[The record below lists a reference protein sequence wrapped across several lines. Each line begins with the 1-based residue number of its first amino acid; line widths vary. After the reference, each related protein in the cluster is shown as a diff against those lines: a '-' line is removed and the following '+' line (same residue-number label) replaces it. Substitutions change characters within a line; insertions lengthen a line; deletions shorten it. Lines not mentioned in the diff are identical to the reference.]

1 MMNLLMQLSLSVIL
15 GTLIGLER
23 QWRQRM
29 AGLRTNA
36 LVSLGATL
44 FCILSIP
51 NMEPTVKT
59 EIETPIEETL
69 EETTLEETINEK
81 SKKKS
86 FIVADYTKEYEWV
99 LTEEIENEAPL
110 KFIFTLATNKEIANY
125 NDNLMRIEG
134 NGVVTYQNLV
144 DIELLNLKLKRI
156 ENIELNGEV
165 ETVTDKNR
173 INFIIDKVFTIK

>member
-1 MMNLLMQLSLSVIL
+1 MENLQKNLTTENSIEQ
-15 GTLIGLER
+15 
-23 QWRQRM
+23 
-29 AGLRTNA
+29 TNQKPKRKTK
-36 LVSLGATL
+36 S
-44 FCILSIP
+44 
-51 NMEPTVKT
+51 NPTVKSD
-59 EIETPIEETL
+59 IETTNEENI
-69 EETTLEETINEK
+69 EETINEK
-81 SKKKS
+81 PRKKS
-86 FIVADYTKEYEWV
+86 FVVADYNKEYEWI

-165 ETVTDKNR
+165 ETVTDKTM
-173 INFIIDKVFTIK
+173 INFIIDKVLDLDTINELSGYIRVMSIHKGKLI

>member
-1 MMNLLMQLSLSVIL
+1 MENLQENLTTESSIEQ
-15 GTLIGLER
+15 
-23 QWRQRM
+23 
-29 AGLRTNA
+29 TNQKPKRKTK
-36 LVSLGATL
+36 SK
-44 FCILSIP
+44 
-51 NMEPTVKT
+51 PTVKT
-59 EIETPIEETL
+59 EIETPIEETI
-69 EETTLEETINEK
+69 EETPIEEITNEK

-86 FIVADYTKEYEWV
+86 FVVADYNKEYEWI
-99 LTEEIENEAPL
+99 LTEEIENETPL

-165 ETVTDKNR
+165 ETVTDKTM
-173 INFIIDKVFTIK
+173 INFIIDKVLDLDTINELSGYIRVMSIHKGKLI

>member
-1 MMNLLMQLSLSVIL
+1 MENLQENLTTESSIEQ
-15 GTLIGLER
+15 
-23 QWRQRM
+23 
-29 AGLRTNA
+29 TNQKPKRKTK
-36 LVSLGATL
+36 SK
-44 FCILSIP
+44 
-51 NMEPTVKT
+51 PTVKSD
-59 EIETPIEETL
+59 IETPIEETI
-69 EETTLEETINEK
+69 EETINEK
-81 SKKKS
+81 PKKKS
-86 FIVADYTKEYEWV
+86 FIVADYNKEYEWI

-173 INFIIDKVFTIK
+173 INFIIDKVLDLDTINDLSGYIRVMSIHKGKLI

>member
-1 MMNLLMQLSLSVIL
+1 MENLQANLTTENSIEQ
-15 GTLIGLER
+15 
-23 QWRQRM
+23 
-29 AGLRTNA
+29 TNQKPKRKTK
-36 LVSLGATL
+36 SK
-44 FCILSIP
+44 
-51 NMEPTVKT
+51 PTVKT
-59 EIETPIEETL
+59 EIETPIEETI
-69 EETTLEETINEK
+69 EETINEK

-86 FIVADYTKEYEWV
+86 FIVADYNKEYEWI

-165 ETVTDKNR
+165 ETVTDKTM
-173 INFIIDKVFTIK
+173 INFIIDKVLDLDTINELSGYIRVMSIHKGKLI

>member
-1 MMNLLMQLSLSVIL
+1 MENLQENLTTENSIEQ
-15 GTLIGLER
+15 
-23 QWRQRM
+23 
-29 AGLRTNA
+29 TNQKPKRKTK
-36 LVSLGATL
+36 SK
-44 FCILSIP
+44 
-51 NMEPTVKT
+51 PTVKS
-59 EIETPIEETL
+59 EIETPIEETI
-69 EETTLEETINEK
+69 EETNQK
-81 SKKKS
+81 PKKKS
-86 FIVADYTKEYEWV
+86 FIVADYNKEYEWI

-173 INFIIDKVFTIK
+173 INFIIDKVLDLDTINDLSGYIRVMSIHKGKLI

>member
-1 MMNLLMQLSLSVIL
+1 MENLQKNQTTESSI
-15 GTLIGLER
+15 E
-23 QWRQRM
+23 Q
-29 AGLRTNA
+29 TNQKPKRKTK
-36 LVSLGATL
+36 SK
-44 FCILSIP
+44 
-51 NMEPTVKT
+51 PTVKSD
-59 EIETPIEETL
+59 IETLIDGTI
-69 EETTLEETINEK
+69 EETINEK
-81 SKKKS
+81 PKKKS
-86 FIVADYTKEYEWV
+86 FIVADYNKEYEWI

-165 ETVTDKNR
+165 ETVTDKTM
-173 INFIIDKVFTIK
+173 INFIIDKVLDLDTINELSGYIRVMSIHKGKLI

>member
-1 MMNLLMQLSLSVIL
+1 MENLQENLTTESSIEQ
-15 GTLIGLER
+15 
-23 QWRQRM
+23 
-29 AGLRTNA
+29 TNQKPKRKTK
-36 LVSLGATL
+36 SK
-44 FCILSIP
+44 
-51 NMEPTVKT
+51 PTVKT
-59 EIETPIEETL
+59 EIETPIEETI
-69 EETTLEETINEK
+69 EETINEK

-86 FIVADYTKEYEWV
+86 FIVADYNKEYEWI

-173 INFIIDKVFTIK
+173 INFIIDKVLDLDTINELSGYIRVMSIHKGKLI

>member
-1 MMNLLMQLSLSVIL
+1 MENLQENLMTESSIEQ
-15 GTLIGLER
+15 
-23 QWRQRM
+23 
-29 AGLRTNA
+29 TNQKPKRKTK
-36 LVSLGATL
+36 SK
-44 FCILSIP
+44 
-51 NMEPTVKT
+51 PTVKT
-59 EIETPIEETL
+59 DIVKSDIK
-69 EETTLEETINEK
+69 TTVEETINEK
-81 SKKKS
+81 PKKKS
-86 FIVADYTKEYEWV
+86 FIMADYNKEYEWI

-165 ETVTDKNR
+165 ETITDKTM
-173 INFIIDKVFTIK
+173 INYIIDKVLDLDTINELSGYIRVMSIHKGKLI

>member
-1 MMNLLMQLSLSVIL
+1 MENLQENLTTESSIEQ
-15 GTLIGLER
+15 
-23 QWRQRM
+23 
-29 AGLRTNA
+29 TNQKPKRKTK
-36 LVSLGATL
+36 SK
-44 FCILSIP
+44 
-51 NMEPTVKT
+51 PTVKT
-59 EIETPIEETL
+59 EIETPIEETI
-69 EETTLEETINEK
+69 EETINEK
-81 SKKKS
+81 PKKKS
-86 FIVADYTKEYEWV
+86 FVVADYNKEYEWI
-99 LTEEIENEAPL
+99 LTEEIENETPL

-173 INFIIDKVFTIK
+173 INFIIDKVLDLDTINELSGYIRVMSIHKGKLI

>member
-1 MMNLLMQLSLSVIL
+1 MENLQENL
-15 GTLIGLER
+15 
-23 QWRQRM
+23 
-29 AGLRTNA
+29 TNE
-36 LVSLGATL
+36 S
-44 FCILSIP
+44 SIEQTNQKP
-51 NMEPTVKT
+51 KRKTKSKPTVKSDIVKSD
-59 EIETPIEETL
+59 IETNVEETL
-69 EETTLEETINEK
+69 NEK
-81 SKKKS
+81 PKKKS
-86 FIVADYTKEYEWV
+86 FVIADYNKEYEWV

-165 ETVTDKNR
+165 ETVTDKTM
-173 INFIIDKVFTIK
+173 INFIIDKVLDLDTINELSGYIRVMSIHKGKLI

>member
-1 MMNLLMQLSLSVIL
+1 MENLQENLTTESSIEQ
-15 GTLIGLER
+15 
-23 QWRQRM
+23 
-29 AGLRTNA
+29 TNQKPKRKTK
-36 LVSLGATL
+36 SK
-44 FCILSIP
+44 
-51 NMEPTVKT
+51 PTVKSD
-59 EIETPIEETL
+59 IETTNEETI
-69 EETTLEETINEK
+69 EETINEK

-86 FIVADYTKEYEWV
+86 FIVADYNKEYEWI

-173 INFIIDKVFTIK
+173 INFIIDKVLDLDTINELSGYIRVMSIHKGKLI

>member
-1 MMNLLMQLSLSVIL
+1 MENLQANLTTESSIEQ
-15 GTLIGLER
+15 
-23 QWRQRM
+23 
-29 AGLRTNA
+29 TNQKPKRKTK
-36 LVSLGATL
+36 SK
-44 FCILSIP
+44 
-51 NMEPTVKT
+51 PTVKSD
-59 EIETPIEETL
+59 IETPNEETIEET
-69 EETTLEETINEK
+69 TNEK
-81 SKKKS
+81 PKKKS
-86 FIVADYTKEYEWV
+86 FVVADYNKEYDWI

-173 INFIIDKVFTIK
+173 INFIIDKVLDLDTINELSGYIRVMSIHKGKLI

>member
-1 MMNLLMQLSLSVIL
+1 MENLQENLTTESSIEQ
-15 GTLIGLER
+15 
-23 QWRQRM
+23 
-29 AGLRTNA
+29 TNQKPKRKTK
-36 LVSLGATL
+36 SK
-44 FCILSIP
+44 
-51 NMEPTVKT
+51 PTVKSDIVKSDIVKSD
-59 EIETPIEETL
+59 IETTV
-69 EETTLEETINEK
+69 EETINEK
-81 SKKKS
+81 PKKKS
-86 FIVADYTKEYEWV
+86 FVIADYNKEYEWI

-165 ETVTDKNR
+165 ETVTDKTM
-173 INFIIDKVFTIK
+173 INFIIDKVLDLDTINELSGYIRVMSIHKGKLI

>member
-1 MMNLLMQLSLSVIL
+1 MENLQENLTTESSIEQ
-15 GTLIGLER
+15 
-23 QWRQRM
+23 
-29 AGLRTNA
+29 TNQKPKRKTK
-36 LVSLGATL
+36 SK
-44 FCILSIP
+44 
-51 NMEPTVKT
+51 PTVKT
-59 EIETPIEETL
+59 DIVKSDIETPIEET
-69 EETTLEETINEK
+69 INEK
-81 SKKKS
+81 PKKKS
-86 FIVADYTKEYEWV
+86 FIVADYNKEYEWV
-99 LTEEIENEAPL
+99 LTEEIENETPL

-173 INFIIDKVFTIK
+173 INFIIDKVLDLDTINELSGYIRVMSIHKGKLI

>member
-1 MMNLLMQLSLSVIL
+1 MENLQENLTTESSIEQ
-15 GTLIGLER
+15 
-23 QWRQRM
+23 
-29 AGLRTNA
+29 TNQKPKRKTK
-36 LVSLGATL
+36 SK
-44 FCILSIP
+44 
-51 NMEPTVKT
+51 PTVKS
-59 EIETPIEETL
+59 EIETPIE
-69 EETTLEETINEK
+69 TTIEETINEK
-81 SKKKS
+81 PKKKS
-86 FIVADYTKEYEWV
+86 FIVADYNKEYEWI

-165 ETVTDKNR
+165 KTVTDKNR
-173 INFIIDKVFTIK
+173 INFIIDKVLDLDTINDLSGYIRVMSIHKGKLI

>member
-1 MMNLLMQLSLSVIL
+1 MENLQENL
-15 GTLIGLER
+15 
-23 QWRQRM
+23 
-29 AGLRTNA
+29 TNE
-36 LVSLGATL
+36 S
-44 FCILSIP
+44 SIEQTNQKP
-51 NMEPTVKT
+51 KRKTKSKPIIKTDIVKSD
-59 EIETPIEETL
+59 IETTVEEIL
-69 EETTLEETINEK
+69 NEK
-81 SKKKS
+81 PKKKS
-86 FIVADYTKEYEWV
+86 FVVADYNKEYEWI

-165 ETVTDKNR
+165 ETVTDKNM
-173 INFIIDKVFTIK
+173 INFIIDKVLDLDTINELSGYIRVMSIHKGKLI

>member
-1 MMNLLMQLSLSVIL
+1 MENLQENLTTESSIEQ
-15 GTLIGLER
+15 
-23 QWRQRM
+23 
-29 AGLRTNA
+29 TNQKPKRKTK
-36 LVSLGATL
+36 SK
-44 FCILSIP
+44 
-51 NMEPTVKT
+51 PTVKSDT
-59 EIETPIEETL
+59 VKSDIETNVEETL
-69 EETTLEETINEK
+69 NEK
-81 SKKKS
+81 PKKKS
-86 FIVADYTKEYEWV
+86 FIVADYNKEYEWI

-165 ETVTDKNR
+165 KTVTDKTM
-173 INFIIDKVFTIK
+173 INFIIDKVLDLDTINELSGYIRVMSIHKGKLI

>member
-1 MMNLLMQLSLSVIL
+1 MENLQENLTTESSIEQ
-15 GTLIGLER
+15 
-23 QWRQRM
+23 
-29 AGLRTNA
+29 TNQKPKRKTK
-36 LVSLGATL
+36 LK
-44 FCILSIP
+44 
-51 NMEPTVKT
+51 PTVKT
-59 EIETPIEETL
+59 DIVKSDIETPIEET
-69 EETTLEETINEK
+69 INEK
-81 SKKKS
+81 PKKKS
-86 FIVADYTKEYEWV
+86 FIVADYNKEYEWV
-99 LTEEIENEAPL
+99 LTEEIENETPL

-173 INFIIDKVFTIK
+173 INFIIDKVLDLDTINELSGYIRVMSIHKGKLI

>member
-1 MMNLLMQLSLSVIL
+1 MKIQMENLQENLTTESSIEQ
-15 GTLIGLER
+15 
-23 QWRQRM
+23 
-29 AGLRTNA
+29 TNQKPKRKTK
-36 LVSLGATL
+36 SK
-44 FCILSIP
+44 
-51 NMEPTVKT
+51 PTVKS
-59 EIETPIEETL
+59 EIETTNEETIEET
-69 EETTLEETINEK
+69 TNEK
-81 SKKKS
+81 PKKKS
-86 FIVADYTKEYEWV
+86 FIVADYIKEYEWI

-165 ETVTDKNR
+165 ETVTDKTM
-173 INFIIDKVFTIK
+173 INFIIDKVLDLDTINELSGYIRVMSIHKGKLI

>member
-1 MMNLLMQLSLSVIL
+1 MENLQENLTTESSIEQ
-15 GTLIGLER
+15 
-23 QWRQRM
+23 
-29 AGLRTNA
+29 TNQKPKRKTK
-36 LVSLGATL
+36 SK
-44 FCILSIP
+44 
-51 NMEPTVKT
+51 PTVKT
-59 EIETPIEETL
+59 DIVKFDIETTVEENL
-69 EETTLEETINEK
+69 NEK
-81 SKKKS
+81 PKKKS
-86 FIVADYTKEYEWV
+86 FVIADYNKEYEWI

-165 ETVTDKNR
+165 ETVTDKTM
-173 INFIIDKVFTIK
+173 INFIIDKVLDLDTINELSGYIRVMSIHKGKLI

>member
-1 MMNLLMQLSLSVIL
+1 MENLQENLTTESSIEQ
-15 GTLIGLER
+15 
-23 QWRQRM
+23 
-29 AGLRTNA
+29 TNQKPKRKTK
-36 LVSLGATL
+36 SK
-44 FCILSIP
+44 
-51 NMEPTVKT
+51 PTVKSD
-59 EIETPIEETL
+59 IETTIEETI
-69 EETTLEETINEK
+69 EETINEK
-81 SKKKS
+81 PKKKS
-86 FIVADYTKEYEWV
+86 FIVADYNKEYEWI

-173 INFIIDKVFTIK
+173 INFIIDKVLDLDTINELSGYIRVMSIHKGKLI

>member
-1 MMNLLMQLSLSVIL
+1 MENLQE
-15 GTLIGLER
+15 T
-23 QWRQRM
+23 
-29 AGLRTNA
+29 RTTE
-36 LVSLGATL
+36 S
-44 FCILSIP
+44 SIEQTNQKP
-51 NMEPTVKT
+51 KRKTKSKPTVKT
-59 EIETPIEETL
+59 EIETPIEETI
-69 EETTLEETINEK
+69 EETLSGETINEK

-86 FIVADYTKEYEWV
+86 FVVADYNKEYEWI
-99 LTEEIENEAPL
+99 LTEEIENETPL

-165 ETVTDKNR
+165 ETVTDKTM
-173 INFIIDKVFTIK
+173 INFIIDKVLDLDTINELSGYIRVMSIHKGKLI

>member
-1 MMNLLMQLSLSVIL
+1 MENLQENL
-15 GTLIGLER
+15 
-23 QWRQRM
+23 
-29 AGLRTNA
+29 TNE
-36 LVSLGATL
+36 S
-44 FCILSIP
+44 SIEQTNQKP
-51 NMEPTVKT
+51 KRKTKSKPIVKSDIVKSDIVKSDT
-59 EIETPIEETL
+59 ETTTEETL
-69 EETTLEETINEK
+69 NEK
-81 SKKKS
+81 PKKKS
-86 FIVADYTKEYEWV
+86 FVIADYNKEYEWI

-165 ETVTDKNR
+165 ETVTDKTM
-173 INFIIDKVFTIK
+173 INFIIDKVLDLDTINELSGYIRVMSIHKGKLI

>member
-1 MMNLLMQLSLSVIL
+1 MENLQENLTTESSIEQ
-15 GTLIGLER
+15 
-23 QWRQRM
+23 
-29 AGLRTNA
+29 TNQKPKRKTK
-36 LVSLGATL
+36 SK
-44 FCILSIP
+44 
-51 NMEPTVKT
+51 PTVNS
-59 EIETPIEETL
+59 EIETPIEETI
-69 EETTLEETINEK
+69 EETINEK
-81 SKKKS
+81 PKKKS

-165 ETVTDKNR
+165 ETVTDKTM
-173 INFIIDKVFTIK
+173 INFIIDKVLDLDTINELSGYIRVMSIHKGKLI

>member
-1 MMNLLMQLSLSVIL
+1 MENLQENITTESSI
-15 GTLIGLER
+15 E
-23 QWRQRM
+23 Q
-29 AGLRTNA
+29 TNQKPKRKTK
-36 LVSLGATL
+36 SK
-44 FCILSIP
+44 
-51 NMEPTVKT
+51 PTVKT
-59 EIETPIEETL
+59 EIETPIEETI
-69 EETTLEETINEK
+69 EETINEK

-86 FIVADYTKEYEWV
+86 FIVADYNKEYEWV

-173 INFIIDKVFTIK
+173 INFIIDKVLDLDTINELSGYIRVMSIHKGKLI

>member
-1 MMNLLMQLSLSVIL
+1 MENLQKNQTTESSI
-15 GTLIGLER
+15 E
-23 QWRQRM
+23 Q
-29 AGLRTNA
+29 TNQKPKRKTK
-36 LVSLGATL
+36 SK
-44 FCILSIP
+44 
-51 NMEPTVKT
+51 PTVKSD
-59 EIETPIEETL
+59 IETSS
-69 EETTLEETINEK
+69 EETINEK

-86 FIVADYTKEYEWV
+86 FIVADYNKEYEWI

-165 ETVTDKNR
+165 ETVTDKTM
-173 INFIIDKVFTIK
+173 INFIIDKVLDLDTINDLSGYIRVMSIHKGKII

>member
-1 MMNLLMQLSLSVIL
+1 MENLQENLTTESSIEQ
-15 GTLIGLER
+15 
-23 QWRQRM
+23 
-29 AGLRTNA
+29 TNQKPKRKTK
-36 LVSLGATL
+36 SK
-44 FCILSIP
+44 
-51 NMEPTVKT
+51 PTVETNIVKSD
-59 EIETPIEETL
+59 IETTVEEL
-69 EETTLEETINEK
+69 INEK
-81 SKKKS
+81 PKKKS
-86 FIVADYTKEYEWV
+86 FVIADYNKEYEWV

-165 ETVTDKNR
+165 ETVTDKNM
-173 INFIIDKVFTIK
+173 INFIIDKVLDLDIINELSGYIRVMSIHKGKLI

>member
-1 MMNLLMQLSLSVIL
+1 MENLQENLTTESSIEQ
-15 GTLIGLER
+15 
-23 QWRQRM
+23 
-29 AGLRTNA
+29 TNQKPKRKTK
-36 LVSLGATL
+36 SK
-44 FCILSIP
+44 
-51 NMEPTVKT
+51 PTVKSD
-59 EIETPIEETL
+59 IETL
-69 EETTLEETINEK
+69 SEETINEK

-86 FIVADYTKEYEWV
+86 FVVADYNKEYEWI

-165 ETVTDKNR
+165 ETVTDKNM
-173 INFIIDKVFTIK
+173 INFIIDKVLDLDTINELSGYIRVMSIHKGKLI

>member
-1 MMNLLMQLSLSVIL
+1 MEIQMENLQKNQTTESSI
-15 GTLIGLER
+15 E
-23 QWRQRM
+23 Q
-29 AGLRTNA
+29 TNQKPKRKTK
-36 LVSLGATL
+36 SK
-44 FCILSIP
+44 
-51 NMEPTVKT
+51 PTVKSD
-59 EIETPIEETL
+59 IENNIEET
-69 EETTLEETINEK
+69 TNEK
-81 SKKKS
+81 PKKKS
-86 FIVADYTKEYEWV
+86 FIVADYNKEYEWI

-173 INFIIDKVFTIK
+173 INFIIDKVLDLDTINELSGYIRVMSIHKGKLI